1 MREGAM
7 KPKPSTTPA
16 FEDVV
21 KDALRLPAVDKLR
34 LIERLASVLKYDLP
48 SGERHPLQSAHGIL
62 AKYGPAPSEEDIAE
76 ARRELWGNFPREDI
90 A

>member
-1 MREGAM
+1 M
-7 KPKPSTTPA
+7 KTKKAPT
-16 FEDVV
+16 FDDVV
-21 KDALRLPAVDKLR
+21 QSALKLSPMDKVR

-48 SGERHPLQSAHGIL
+48 EASRMPLKSGYGIL

-76 ARRELWGNFPREDI
+76 ARREMWANFPREDI